1 MADCDFPNR
10 FEPFYCRVHHAV
22 RMTLDKARCNRGD
35 PQRDDDAIE
44 GLVDA
49 AIRRGEITASRGA
62 EILGL
67 PLHEWRQRAQR
78 FRLAATPP
86 GPDSE
91 SREEQIKRIATA
103 IVASHM
109 DSKEIAAYW
118 APHLYDAG
126 LRAEGE
132 PS

>member
-91 SREEQIKRIATA
+91 SRTLNTTGTA
-103 IVASHM
+103 LGPHSHV
-109 DSKEIAAYW
+109 
-118 APHLYDAG
+118 PPRG
-126 LRAEGE
+126 EGE